1 MFRVVYTD
9 GDSEDLTYE
18 NLKALVTPDDL
29 KAHLEVVRKHDI
41 RTWMAGRKTSAK
53 GKSSK
58 GSAEVPEPQLIDM
71 TSGSPKSPKNVRSL
85 DKPSDSVKNTV
96 IESDHQKP
104 KTTLPAVVVPSKQDQ
119 TPIAKTSEVP
129 PTSVVAFFSRG
140 GENKANAKDAKTQVC
155 NA

>member
-18 NLKALVTPDDL
+18 DLKALVTPDDL

-41 RTWMAGRKTSAK
+41 RTWMAGSAK

-58 GSAEVPEPQLIDM
+58 GPAEVPEPQLIDM
-71 TSGSPKSPKNVRSL
+71 TSDSPKSPKNVRSL
-85 DKPSDSVKNTV
+85 DKPSDSVENTV

-104 KTTLPAVVVPSKQDQ
+104 KTTVPAVVVPSKQDQ
-119 TPIAKTSEVP
+119 TPIAKTSEAP

-140 GENKANAKDAKTQVC
+140 GENKANAKDTKTQVW